1 MQTCYEGMGQYYLAV
16 FGEHTQGT
24 GTSGQACQ
32 RPIHKPVQPMRIILM
47 SYLRTRRGS
56 LWGRD
61 AAMVKVIVAV
71 RTVLAVVERH
81 AARCGSH
88 ATRDM
93 MQPLHGVS
101 LT

>member
-1 MQTCYEGMGQYYLAV
+1 MAWKWGKANMLFTVM
-16 FGEHTQGT
+16 H
-24 GTSGQACQ
+24 
-32 RPIHKPVQPMRIILM
+32 ILM

>member
-1 MQTCYEGMGQYYLAV
+1 MDRKVGGGQERASTV
-16 FGEHTQGT
+16 MH
-24 GTSGQACQ
+24 
-32 RPIHKPVQPMRIILM
+32 ILT
-47 SYLRTRRGS
+47 SYLRTQRGS

-71 RTVLAVVERH
+71 HTMLAVVERH

-93 MQPLHGVS
+93 MQPLRGVS